1 MGLFKSPE
9 RKKRDDDQEATEK
22 KIPFVF
28 DQVKRDEEDRMGYC
42 QKCKR
47 ESIWC
52 KERCNRDD
60 PKKQHSSA
68 VTSSQ
73 AYGWREPLDDMASPH
88 KRNAV
93 CKRTFFDSGHL

>member
-9 RKKRDDDQEATEK
+9 RKAKDDAEEK
-22 KIPFVF
+22 KAKEIPYVF
-28 DQVKRDEEDRMGYC
+28 DQVKRDEEARDGYC

-52 KERCNRDD
+52 KERCNREE
-60 PKKQHSSA
+60 PKKQHSQA
-68 VTSSQ
+68 VTTSQ
-73 AYGWREPLDDMASPH
+73 AYGWREPLDDLASPY
-88 KRNAV
+88 KRSAV